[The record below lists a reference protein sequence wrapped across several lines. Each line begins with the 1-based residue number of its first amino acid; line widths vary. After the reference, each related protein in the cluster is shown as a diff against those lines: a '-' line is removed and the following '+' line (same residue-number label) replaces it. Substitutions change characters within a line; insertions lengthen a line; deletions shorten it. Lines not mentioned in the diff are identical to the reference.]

1 MQMCN
6 GHNLRNINNVLYK
19 PLEMNKNQYQN
30 LSSAFLKKIRNQFLS
45 YRKHM
50 RVCFTDKRGVR
61 KGFFN
66 SFLKWSHIITKIL
79 VNNGS
84 DNGLLP
90 HASKL
95 LPEPMLTWGLP
106 SAVSQKSLKTKLYAD
121 KTYRSKF
128 NFDDLYASARR
139 LRVINT
145 CITLCLLHSDY
156 NDM

>member
-1 MQMCN
+1 
-6 GHNLRNINNVLYK
+6 
-19 PLEMNKNQYQN
+19 
-30 LSSAFLKKIRNQFLS
+30 
-45 YRKHM
+45 M
-50 RVCFTDKRGVR
+50 RVWLTDK
-61 KGFFN
+61 KGCTKRFFN
-66 SFLKWSHIITKIL
+66 SFLKWSHMITKIL

-106 SAVSQKSLKTKLYAD
+106 STVSQKSLKTKLYAD
-121 KTYRSKF
+121 KTYRSKL
-128 NFDDLYASARR
+128 NVDDLYASARR

-156 NDM
+156 NDMWDILVLRVWNDIFALKFGVIVVHWSGMAIVMAVCCHRVQTLVPFLVW